1 MKISYNWLKTLIDI
15 DLTPQQIDEYL
26 TSSGLEVEGIE
37 AFESV
42 KGGLKGIVVGE
53 VVEKEKHPDADKL
66 SITKVNVGGPE
77 LLNIVCGAP
86 NVAAGQKVLVATVG
100 AKLFPTTGE
109 PFEIKK
115 SKIRGAVSEGMIC
128 AEDEIG
134 LGTSHAGIMIL
145 DSSATPGTP
154 AADFLKL
161 ETDAVL
167 EIGLTPN
174 RADAASHYGVARDL
188 AAILNCKNNTNTYEA
203 KLHNIFELPEASN
216 INKVDI
222 TIENT
227 DACKRYSGIVISGIT
242 VKPSP
247 DWLKNYLLAIGLRPI
262 NNIVDITNFVLHDL
276 GQPLHAFD
284 LEKIKGNKIVVKT
297 GLENT
302 KFKTLDGVE
311 RTLQSNDL
319 MICNESEPMCMAGV
333 FGGLDSGVSE
343 STTAIFLEAAYFNP
357 AFVRK
362 TSKQHGL
369 KTDSSFRFERGTD
382 PEMTIT
388 ALKRAAAL
396 IFECAGGL
404 LSMDIVDHYPE
415 KLEPFKVAF
424 SYTNCQQ
431 LIGKEI
437 DRATIKHIILSL
449 GITIAQEGNDGLLLS
464 VPQYKTDVT
473 READVIEEVM
483 RIYGYNNVEEST
495 QIKFSASY
503 ADREKVTA
511 TDNTVANLLVG
522 FGYSEMM
529 GLSLTKESYYAEG
542 TPLVKIL
549 NPLSSDLNVMRNTM
563 LFGGLESLAYN
574 INRKQ
579 ADLKLFEFGK
589 TYEKT
594 ENAVPI
600 AIGIKYA
607 ETKHLTLFVTGRK
620 YAENPYGEN
629 NKVDFAYIKSCIESI
644 LNKLSIKFKI
654 NELSDA
660 NFTYGLSFAQKNKHL
675 VSFGLVDKAIC
686 KKMDVNAEVFYA
698 DFNWD
703 NVLSLVGKTKLE
715 FTEIPKFPA
724 VRRDLALLLDK
735 KITYKELEELA
746 YSAERKLL
754 KSVNLFDIYEG
765 DKLEAGKKSYAV
777 SFMLQDEEATLN
789 DKQIDNVMQKLIK
802 TYTEKLGAVL
812 R

>member
-1 MKISYNWLKTLIDI
+1 MKISYNWLKTLINI
-15 DLTPQQIDEYL
+15 ELTPQQIDEYL

-37 AFESV
+37 AFETV

-53 VVEKEKHPDADKL
+53 VIEKEKHPDADKL
-66 SITKVNVGGPE
+66 SITKVNVGGTE

-86 NVAAGQKVLVATVG
+86 NVAAGQKVLVATIG
-100 AKLFPTTGE
+100 AKLYPTTGE

-115 SKIRGAVSEGMIC
+115 SKIRGAASEGMIC

-134 LGTSHAGIMIL
+134 LGTSHDGIMIL
-145 DSSATPGTP
+145 PDTAIPGTP

-161 ETDAVL
+161 ETDSVF

-188 AAILNCKNNTNTYEA
+188 AAILNCKNNTNSFSA
-203 KLHNIFELPEASN
+203 NMHNVFELPTASG

-222 TIENT
+222 VIENN
-227 DACKRYSGIVISGIT
+227 DACKRYSGLVISGIT
-242 VKPSP
+242 VKESPS
-247 DWLKNYLLAIGLRPI
+247 WLKNALLAIGLRPI

-284 LEKIKGNKIVVKT
+284 LDKITGNKIIVKT
-297 GLENT
+297 GLENKT
-302 KFKTLDGVE
+302 FKTLDGVE
-311 RTLQSNDL
+311 RKLNANDL

-333 FGGLDSGVSE
+333 FGGLDSGVTD
-343 STTAIFLEAAYFNP
+343 STTSIFLEAAYFNP

-362 TSKQHGL
+362 TSKLHGL

-382 PEMTIT
+382 PEMTIN
-388 ALKRAAAL
+388 ALKRASAL
-396 IFECAGGL
+396 IFECAGGV
-404 LSMDIVDHYPE
+404 LSMDIVDIYPE

-437 DRATIKHIILSL
+437 DRAIIKHIILSL
-449 GITIAQEGNDGLLLS
+449 GIIIEQEGNDGLLLA

-495 QIKFSASY
+495 QIKFSAHF
-503 ADREKVTA
+503 ADREKA
-511 TDNTVANLLVG
+511 TSTENTTANLLIGYG
-522 FGYSEMM
+522 FNEMM
-529 GLSLTKESYYAEG
+529 GLSLTKESYYNE
-542 TPLVKIL
+542 TSSLVKVL
-549 NPLSSDLNVMRNTM
+549 NPLSSDLNVMRQSM
-563 LFGGLESLAYN
+563 LFSGLEALAYN

-589 TYEKT
+589 TYQIID
-594 ENAVPI
+594 ASF
-600 AIGIKYA
+600 KYA
-607 ETKHLTLFVTGRK
+607 ETKHLTMFVTGRK
-620 YAENPYGEN
+620 YNENPYGEN
-629 NKVDFAYIKSCIESI
+629 NKVDFNFLKASIEAI
-644 LNKLSIKFKI
+644 LNKLAITFKTS
-654 NELSDA
+654 ELSDV
-660 NFTYGLSFAQKNKHL
+660 NFSYGLNFANKNKHL
-675 VSFGLVDKAIC
+675 VSFGLVDKSIC
-686 KKMDVNAEVFYA
+686 KKMDISNDVFYA

-703 NVLSLVGKTKLE
+703 NVLSLVGKTKIE
-715 FTEIPKFPA
+715 FTEIPKFPS

-735 KITYKELEELA
+735 KIMYKELEELA
-746 YSAERKLL
+746 FNTERKLL
-754 KSVNLFDIYEG
+754 KAVNLFDIYEG
-765 DKLEAGKKSYAV
+765 DKLEAGKKSYAL
-777 SFMLQDEEATLN
+777 SFMLQDNEATLN
-789 DKQIDNVMQKLIK
+789 DKQIDAVMQKLIK
-802 TYTEKLGAVL
+802 SYTEKVGAVL

>member
-1 MKISYNWLKTLIDI
+1 MKISYNWLKTLIHT
-15 DLTPQQIDEYL
+15 DLTPEQIDEHL

-37 AFESV
+37 AFETV

-53 VVEKEKHPDADKL
+53 VIEKEKHPDADKL
-66 SITKVNVGGPE
+66 SITKVNVGAAE

-86 NVAAGQKVLVATVG
+86 NVAAGQKVLVAMIG
-100 AKLFPTTGE
+100 AKLYPTTGE

-115 SKIRGAVSEGMIC
+115 SKIRGAASEGMIC

-134 LGTSHAGIMIL
+134 LGNSHDGIMIL
-145 DSSATPGTP
+145 PDHAVIGTP
-154 AADFLKL
+154 AAEFFKL
-161 ETDAVL
+161 EEDYVL

-174 RADAASHYGVARDL
+174 RADAASHFGVARDL
-188 AAILNCKNNTNTYEA
+188 AAILNCKNNTNTFEA

-222 TIENT
+222 SIENT
-227 DACKRYSGIVISGIT
+227 DACKRYSGLVISGIT

-284 LEKIKGNKIVVKT
+284 LNKITDNKIVVKT
-297 GLENT
+297 GLEGA
-302 KFKTLDGVE
+302 KFKTLDGTE
-311 RTLQSNDL
+311 RTLLANDL
-319 MICNESEPMCMAGV
+319 MICNSHEPMCMAGV
-333 FGGLDSGVSE
+333 FGGLDSGVSND
-343 STTAIFLEAAYFNP
+343 TTAIFLEAAYFNP

-396 IFECAGGL
+396 IFECAGGV
-404 LSMDIVDHYPE
+404 LSMDIVDVYPE
-415 KLEPFKVAF
+415 KLEPFQVAF
-424 SYTNCQQ
+424 SYHNCQS
-431 LIGKEI
+431 LIGKDI
-437 DRATIKHIILSL
+437 DKNTIKHIITSL
-449 GITIAQEGNDGLLLS
+449 GITITKEGNDGLLLS

-511 TDNTVANLLVG
+511 TDNTTANLLIG
-522 FGYSEMM
+522 FGYNEMM
-529 GLSLTKESYYAEG
+529 GLSLTKESYYPEG

-549 NPLSSDLNVMRNTM
+549 NPLSTDLNVMRNTM

-579 ADLKLFEFGK
+579 TDLKLFEFGK
-589 TYEKT
+589 TYEK
-594 ENAVPI
+594 I
-600 AIGIKYA
+600 DSDFKYA

-620 YAENPYGEN
+620 YPENPYGEN
-629 NKVDFAYIKSCIESI
+629 NKVDFAFLKASVESI

-654 NELSDA
+654 SELNDG
-660 NFTYGLSFAQKNKHL
+660 NFSYGLSYAQKNKHL
-675 VSFGLVDKAIC
+675 VSFGLVDKSIC
-686 KKMDVNAEVFYA
+686 KKLDVNTDVFYA

-715 FTEIPKFPA
+715 FMEIPKFPA

-735 KITYKELEELA
+735 KVTYKELEELA
-746 YSAERKLL
+746 FNAERKLL
-754 KSVNLFDIYEG
+754 KGVNLFDIYEG